1 MGLPI
6 DDEELFA
13 FACLARVPGLGAR
26 GVSALVQGFGS
37 AAAVLAASGATLE
50 DAGLSP
56 ALRSALLSLDKAG
69 AAADLA
75 WRDSPDKHLLVL
87 SDPRYPALLA
97 ELTDAPA
104 VLYVLGDPGY
114 LSLPQLAI
122 VGSRNPSAQGRENAQ
137 QFAAS
142 LTGAGLAIT
151 SGMALG
157 IDGAAHQGALAAGG
171 ITLAVA
177 GTGLDRIYPA
187 RHRALAHQ
195 IAEYGALV
203 SEFPP
208 GTGVR
213 AVNFPQRN
221 RIIAGLSLGT
231 LVVEAALA
239 SGSLI
244 TARQAMEY
252 GREVF
257 AIPGSIHNPMAKGC
271 HRLIRQGAKLIEC
284 ANDILEELGP
294 LAAFVQSPA
303 PTQDQAQAAPT
314 LDAEERAVLAA
325 VDDAPTPVD
334 RVVQRTGLPASVVA
348 GALLGLE
355 LRGFLALCP
364 GGYQRL

>member
-1 MGLPI
+1 MTLPI
-6 DDEELFA
+6 GDEELFA
-13 FACLARVPGLGAR
+13 WACLARVPGLGAS
-26 GVSALVQGFGS
+26 GLKALVDGFGT
-37 AAAVLAASGATLE
+37 AQAVLAASGTEFAE
-50 DAGLSP
+50 AGVS
-56 ALRSALLSLDKAG
+56 ANLRAALLALDKAG

-97 ELTDAPA
+97 ELEDAPA
-104 VLYVLGDPGY
+104 VLYVLGEPAY

-122 VGSRNPSAQGRENAQ
+122 VGSRNPTAQGRENAQ

-142 LTGAGLAIT
+142 LGGAGLAIT

-171 ITLAVA
+171 ITIAVA
-177 GTGLDRIYPA
+177 GTGLDRVYPA
-187 RHRALAHQ
+187 RHRELAHQ
-195 IAEYGALV
+195 IAEHGALI

-213 AVNFPQRN
+213 PSNFPQRN

-231 LVVEAALA
+231 LVVEAAIA

-244 TARQAMEY
+244 TARQAMEF

-257 AIPGSIHNPMAKGC
+257 AVPGSIHNPMAKGC
-271 HRLIRQGAKLIEC
+271 HSLIRQGAKLVEC

-294 LAAFVQSPA
+294 LAAVAQSLPLAVHEPVPA
-303 PTQDQAQAAPT
+303 KT
-314 LDAEERAVLAA
+314 LDPEDATVLAA

-334 RVVQRTGLPASVVA
+334 SVVQRTGLSASVVA